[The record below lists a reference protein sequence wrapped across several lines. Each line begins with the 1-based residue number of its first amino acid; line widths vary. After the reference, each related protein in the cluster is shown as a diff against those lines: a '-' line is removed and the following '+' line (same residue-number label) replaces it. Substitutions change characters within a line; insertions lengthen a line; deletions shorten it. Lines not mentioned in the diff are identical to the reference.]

1 MGEGLPHTLFD
12 SNFFTPKKNQG
23 GTKGGAGFCNMA
35 APAVTTRWPQRNGH
49 PSPTPTVG
57 PRPLGTT

>member
-35 APAVTTRWPQRNGH
+35 APAITTRWPQRNGQLEKRGC
-49 PSPTPTVG
+49 PGGVG
-57 PRPLGTT
+57 WD